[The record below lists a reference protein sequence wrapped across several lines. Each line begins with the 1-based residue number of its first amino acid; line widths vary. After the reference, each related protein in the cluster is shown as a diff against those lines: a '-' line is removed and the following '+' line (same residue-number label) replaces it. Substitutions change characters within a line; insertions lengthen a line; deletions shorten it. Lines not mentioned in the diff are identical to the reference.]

1 MSTSRKNRPEFEGPV
16 IWAKVA
22 GIAVRLTPP
31 TSRLTGERAVRWAK
45 AWARRHPNFP
55 LCVWVSPNES
65 LWIRPG
71 AETGWYSRAEDGA
84 PALPG
89 LQVGRKKID
98 LTVSGKQKRSNK

>member
-1 MSTSRKNRPEFEGPV
+1 MQATQAEPPFEGPV

-22 GIAVRLTPP
+22 GIPVRLIPP

-45 AWARRHPNFP
+45 AWAKRYPSTH
-55 LCVWVSPNES
+55 LCVWVSPHES

-71 AETGWYSRAEDGA
+71 AETGWYSRVDKGP

-89 LQVGRKKID
+89 LRVGKKSVE
-98 LTVSGKQKRSNK
+98 LNVTPNGKADAQ